1 MSSDD
6 LTLAYC
12 PVCQQ
17 KIGEVVHAE
26 SSTRQGWYCFTDK
39 VWVKAIGRERVLED
53 MSFSEQ
59 HNAGIRQ

>member
-1 MSSDD
+1 MTDD
-6 LTLAYC
+6 LTFIYC
-12 PVCQQ
+12 PTCQR
-17 KIGEVVHAE
+17 KIGEIIYAAQNV
-26 SSTRQGWYCFTDK
+26 RQGWWCDTDK